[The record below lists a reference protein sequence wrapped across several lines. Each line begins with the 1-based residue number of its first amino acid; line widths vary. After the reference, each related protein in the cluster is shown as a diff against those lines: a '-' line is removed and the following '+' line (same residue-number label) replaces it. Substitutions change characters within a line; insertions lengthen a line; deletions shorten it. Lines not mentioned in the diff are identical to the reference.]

1 MDATSTSE
9 DASTTWTVGSA
20 LAGLRSLQPLT
31 VPSSGSTSPLAFL
44 HIIDR
49 LKHIPRTGWVVDGI
63 EKPETIA
70 SHMYRM
76 AILAMLCPDG
86 LADRD
91 RCIRMALVHDIA
103 ESVVGDFTPMDP
115 ISKEEKYR
123 RESTT
128 VEFFCKVLLETIDSR
143 LAGELAEL
151 FEEYEAGET
160 REAVFVKD
168 IDVYD
173 MILQAFE
180 YEKES
185 DGEKR
190 LDRFMRAEARLKT
203 DFVKQWN
210 RELMEERE
218 QFWERVRARSG
229 AEQT

>member
-1 MDATSTSE
+1 MASEETWTVESALTALESLHPLTLPTSTS
-9 DASTTWTVGSA
+9 TT
-20 LAGLRSLQPLT
+20 
-31 VPSSGSTSPLAFL
+31 PLAFL

-49 LKHIPRTGWVVDGI
+49 LKHIPRTGWVVDGV

-76 AILAMLCPDG
+76 AILAMLCPD
-86 LADRD
+86 ASIDKTK
-91 RCIRMALVHDIA
+91 CIKMALVHDIA

-128 VEFFCKVLLETIDSR
+128 IKYFSTKLLEKVNPTV
-143 LAGELAEL
+143 AKELTEL
-151 FEEYEAGET
+151 FEEYEAGT
-160 REAVFVKD
+160 TKEAVFVKD

-185 DGEKR
+185 KGEKS
-190 LDRFMRAEARLKT
+190 LERFMRAERRLTT
-203 DFVKQWN
+203 DYVKQWN
-210 RELMEERE
+210 TELMEERDR
-218 QFWERVRARSG
+218 FWEQVENSS
-229 AEQT
+229 